1 MAALAL
7 AGPATCPTAAT
18 NPQLSVAVAASKK
31 IGAEHVDATA
41 FAVMFPGH
49 TAPATP
55 KQTQH
60 LYILM
65 IKQLTNKDVE
75 ITLRR
80 GGASD

>member
-1 MAALAL
+1 MQLLLSPAVSVALKPTAVTPTENNEPL

-55 KQTQH
+55 KQHQPVH
-60 LYILM
+60 
-65 IKQLTNKDVE
+65 
-75 ITLRR
+75 
-80 GGASD
+80 